1 MAQGLA
7 VKLPLKVDEIDGAYE
22 IHKDLISMAEQNLK
36 MLILTSKGERCM
48 SPNFGVGIRKY
59 LFEQNA
65 PGVIAGLKADILA
78 QTARYL
84 PYISITD
91 LQVYSPALV
100 TDPESINN
108 TQINISITYIIPAA
122 NIGSNLT
129 IPVAA

>member
-1 MAQGLA
+1 
-7 VKLPLKVDEIDGAYE
+7 
-22 IHKDLISMAEQNLK
+22 
-36 MLILTSKGERCM
+36 M
-48 SPNFGVGIRKY
+48 SPNFGVGIRRY

-65 PGVIAGLKADILA
+65 PGVIDGLKADILA